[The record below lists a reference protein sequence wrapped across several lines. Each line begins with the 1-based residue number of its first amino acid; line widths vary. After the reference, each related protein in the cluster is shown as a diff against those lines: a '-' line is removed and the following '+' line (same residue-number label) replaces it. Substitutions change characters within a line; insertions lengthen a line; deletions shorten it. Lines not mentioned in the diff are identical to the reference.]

1 MLEYREFPLRTAS
14 YYLLYSPFVAYSMFV
29 ISQLISGTLFENP
42 GVDHPLLLGL
52 GIGIAA
58 VVVFLAGAVVDRTRR
73 GQLFLFISAIV
84 PLLLAVYVNNLG
96 FPLVQSPDLET
107 IFILALFA
115 GLASTMVCWSVLL
128 NQTVVVRYRGRIVAA
143 FFSLSIVMYI
153 ALASLA
159 ELHFPLY
166 FLGIPFPETL
176 GIVSLI
182 AAVSIRPWKWKL
194 HPLAVNDNALRYIG
208 PMVLLLAAYIL
219 WYFSTTMRIE
229 KLFEDFSTEPF
240 VPLVTHSELGI
251 FHLLFMVLGVVVA
264 GVLAD
269 VRGRKMAFSTA
280 VLILGNLAIFGET
293 FYFVGGTE
301 LTPEVIVYSI
311 PLLAWERFLE
321 GYLLGLC
328 VLLIWSELGA
338 PRKKGLRQ
346 ALILWFYAGFVALFF
361 AAYLEVPL
369 GGPPVL
375 IRELGVPFAVFLSL
389 ITLWQTAPLPQIL
402 GREIEMEQFA
412 LDFDQRMVDRT
423 VSAFLEEEDFKSIR
437 TQMDV
442 IDATEGLSD
451 SEFSEFLGNDLEKIL
466 PLKRVKGIGPALEQ
480 KLRRAGYDSAAQL
493 AGETPRRLSEKIEGL
508 GEKQAEKIL
517 LNARKAIRQLK
528 RTKR

>member
-1 MLEYREFPLRTAS
+1 M
-14 YYLLYSPFVAYSMFV
+14 
-29 ISQLISGTLFENP
+29 
-42 GVDHPLLLGL
+42 
-52 GIGIAA
+52 
-58 VVVFLAGAVVDRTRR
+58 
-73 GQLFLFISAIV
+73 
-84 PLLLAVYVNNLG
+84 
-96 FPLVQSPDLET
+96 
-107 IFILALFA
+107 
-115 GLASTMVCWSVLL
+115 
-128 NQTVVVRYRGRIVAA
+128 RY
-143 FFSLSIVMYI
+143 F
-153 ALASLA
+153 
-159 ELHFPLY
+159 
-166 FLGIPFPETL
+166 
-176 GIVSLI
+176 
-182 AAVSIRPWKWKL
+182 
-194 HPLAVNDNALRYIG
+194 G

-219 WYFSTTMRIE
+219 WYFSTAMRIE
-229 KLFEDFSTEPF
+229 KLFSDFSTEPY
-240 VPLVTHSELGI
+240 VALVEHSGLGI
-251 FHLLFMVLGVVVA
+251 VHLLFMVLGVVVA

-269 VRGRKMAFSTA
+269 IRGRKMAFSTA

-293 FYFVGGTE
+293 FYLVAGTE
-301 LTPEVIVYSI
+301 LVPEVIVYSI

-338 PRKKGLRQ
+338 PRRKGLRQ
-346 ALILWFYAGFVALFF
+346 ALILSSYAGFVSLFL
-361 AAYLEVPL
+361 AAYLEVPF
-369 GGPPVL
+369 GGPPVF

-389 ITLWQTAPLPQIL
+389 VTLWRTAPLPQIL

-412 LDFDQRMVDRT
+412 LDFDQKMVDRT

-451 SEFSEFLGNDLEKIL
+451 TEFSEFLGNDLEDIL

-493 AGETPRRLSEKIEGL
+493 AGETSRRLSEKIEGL

-528 RTKR
+528 KTKR

>member
-29 ISQLISGTLFENP
+29 VSRLINGTMFSNP

-52 GIGIAA
+52 GTGIAA
-58 VVVFLAGAVVDRTRR
+58 IVAFFAGAAVDRTRR
-73 GQLFLFISAIV
+73 GQLFLMISSMV
-84 PLLLAVYVNNLG
+84 PLLAGIYGNYLG
-96 FPLVQSPDLET
+96 FPLARSPDLET
-107 IFILALFA
+107 VFIFTLFA

-143 FFSLSIVMYI
+143 FLSFSIIIYMVF
-153 ALASLA
+153 ASMA
-159 ELHFPLY
+159 ELHIPLY
-166 FLGIPFPETL
+166 HLGIPFPEIL
-176 GIVSLI
+176 GIVCII
-182 AAVSIRPWKWKL
+182 AAISIRPWKWKL
-194 HPLAVNDNALRYIG
+194 HPLAVNDKAVRYFG
-208 PMVLLLAAYIL
+208 PMLLLLAAYIL

-229 KLFEDFSTEPF
+229 KLFEDYSTEPF
-240 VPLVTHSELGI
+240 VPLVEHSELGI
-251 FHLLFMVLGVVVA
+251 LHLLFMVLGVVVA

-269 VRGRKMAFSTA
+269 VRGRKMAFSTS
-280 VLILGNLAIFGET
+280 VLILATLAIFGET

-301 LTPEVIVYSI
+301 LAPDVIVYSI

-321 GYLLGLC
+321 GYLFGLC
-328 VLLIWSELGA
+328 VLLIWAELGA
-338 PRKKGLRQ
+338 PRRKGLRQ
-346 ALILWFYAGFVALFF
+346 SLILWFYAGFVALFL

-375 IRELGVPFAVFLSL
+375 VRELGVPFAVFLSL
-389 ITLWQTAPLPQIL
+389 VTLWQTAPLPQIL

-423 VSAFLEEEDFKSIR
+423 VSAFLEEEDFRSIR
-437 TQMDV
+437 TQMEV
-442 IDATEGLSD
+442 IDATDELSD
-451 SEFSEFLGNDLEKIL
+451 SEFSEFLGNDLQKIL

-480 KLRRAGYDSAAQL
+480 KLKRAGYDAAAQL
-493 AGETPRRLSEKIEGL
+493 AGETPKRLSEKIEGL

-517 LNARKAIRQLK
+517 LNARKAVQQLK

>member
-1 MLEYREFPLRTAS
+1 RTAS
-14 YYLLYSPFVAYSMFV
+14 YYLLYSPFIAYSMYF
-29 ISQLISGTLFENP
+29 ISQLISGTLFSNP

-52 GIGIAA
+52 GLIPAA
-58 VVVFLAGAVVDRTRR
+58 MVVFVAGAVVDRTRR
-73 GQLFLFISAIV
+73 GQLFLLLSAAV
-84 PLLLAVYVNNLG
+84 PLILAIYFNYLG
-96 FPLVQSPDLET
+96 FPLAQSPDLET
-107 IFILALFA
+107 VFVLILFA
-115 GLASTMVCWSVLL
+115 GLASTMVSWSVLL

-143 FFSLSIVMYI
+143 FFSFSIIIYMV
-153 ALASLA
+153 LASLS
-159 ELHFPLY
+159 ELGVPLY
-166 FLGIPFPETL
+166 FLGVPFPEII
-176 GIVSLI
+176 GIVSLV
-182 AAVSIRPWKWKL
+182 AGVSIRPWRWKL
-194 HPLAVNDNALRYIG
+194 HPLAVNDSARRYFG

-229 KLFEDFSTEPF
+229 KLFEDFSAEPYL
-240 VPLVTHSELGI
+240 PLVEHSGLGI
-251 FHLLFMVLGVVVA
+251 LHLLFMVLGVVVA

-293 FYFVGGTE
+293 FYFVAGTE
-301 LTPEVIVYSI
+301 AVPEVIVYSI

-328 VLLIWSELGA
+328 VLLVWSELGA
-338 PRKKGLRQ
+338 PRRKGLRQ
-346 ALILWFYAGFVALFF
+346 ALILWFYAGFVALFL
-361 AAYLEVPL
+361 AGYLEVPL
-369 GGPPVL
+369 GRPPVL
-375 IRELGVPFAVFLSL
+375 VRELGLPFAVFLSL
-389 ITLWQTAPLPQIL
+389 VTLWRTAPLPQIV

-412 LDFDQRMVDRT
+412 LEFDQRMVDRT

-442 IDATEGLSD
+442 IDAAEGLSD
-451 SEFSEFLGNDLEKIL
+451 SEFTEFLGNDLEKML

-493 AGETPRRLSEKIEGL
+493 AGETPKRLSEKIAGL
-508 GEKQAEKIL
+508 GEKQAENIL

>member
-1 MLEYREFPLRTAS
+1 MLEYREFPLGTAS
-14 YYLLYSPFVAYSMFV
+14 YYMLYSPFIAYCMFV
-29 ISQLISGTLFENP
+29 ISQLISGTLFSNP

-52 GIGIAA
+52 GLGVAA
-58 VVVFLAGAVVDRTRR
+58 CAAFLAGAAVDRTRR
-73 GQLFLFISAIV
+73 GQLFLLFSAMV
-84 PLLLAVYVNNLG
+84 PLLLAVYFNYLG
-96 FPLVQSPDLET
+96 FPIAQSPDLET
-107 IFILALFA
+107 LFTLVLFA
-115 GLASTMVCWSVLL
+115 GLASTLVCWSVLL
-128 NQTVVVRYRGRIVAA
+128 NQTVVVRYRGRIVAG
-143 FFSLSIVMYI
+143 FFSFSIIMYMVLAGLNSLSV
-153 ALASLA
+153 
-159 ELHFPLY
+159 PLY
-166 FLGIPFPETL
+166 FLGIPFPEII
-176 GIVSLI
+176 GMVSLVVG
-182 AAVSIRPWKWKL
+182 VSIRPWKWNL
-194 HPLAVNDNALRYIG
+194 HPLAVNDSARRYLG
-208 PMVLLLAAYIL
+208 PMVLLLTAYIL

-229 KLFEDFSTEPF
+229 KLFEDFSSEPYM
-240 VPLVTHSELGI
+240 PLVEHSELGI
-251 FHLLFMVLGVVVA
+251 FHLLFMILGVVVA

-293 FYFVGGTE
+293 FYFVAGSETV
-301 LTPEVIVYSI
+301 PEVIVYSI
-311 PLLAWERFLE
+311 PLLAWERFIE

-338 PRKKGLRQ
+338 PRRKGLRQ
-346 ALILWFYAGFVALFF
+346 SIILCFYAGFTALFF

-375 IRELGVPFAVFLSL
+375 VRELGVPFAVFLSL
-389 ITLWQTAPLPQIL
+389 VTLWQTAPLPQIL

-442 IDATEGLSD
+442 IDAAQGLSD
-451 SEFSEFLGNDLEKIL
+451 SEFTEFLGNDLEKIL

-493 AGETPRRLSEKIEGL
+493 AGETPKRLSEKVEGL
-508 GEKQAEKIL
+508 GEKQAESIL

-528 RTKR
+528 RSKR

>member
-29 ISQLISGTLFENP
+29 IGQLLSGDLFSNP

-52 GIGIAA
+52 GILVAGIVAL
-58 VVVFLAGAVVDRTRR
+58 LAGAVVDRTRR
-73 GQLFLFISAIV
+73 GQLFLFASAIV
-84 PLLLAVYVNNLG
+84 PLLVAVYVNNLG
-96 FPLVQSPDLET
+96 FPPDRSPDLEA
-107 IFILALFA
+107 IYILSLFA
-115 GLASTMVCWSVLL
+115 GLASTIVCWSVLL

-143 FFSLSIVMYI
+143 FLSFSIIIYML
-153 ALASLA
+153 LAGLT
-159 ELHFPLY
+159 ELHVPLY
-166 FLGIPFPETL
+166 FLGIPLPEIL

-182 AAVSIRPWKWKL
+182 IAVSIRPWRWKL
-194 HPLAVNDNALRYIG
+194 HPLAVNANALRYFG

-229 KLFEDFSTEPF
+229 KLFEDFSAEPY
-240 VPLVTHSELGI
+240 VPLVEHSGLGI

-264 GVLAD
+264 GALAD
-269 VRGRKMAFSTA
+269 VRGRKMAFSTG

-293 FYFVGGTE
+293 FYFVAGTE
-301 LTPEVIVYSI
+301 MTPEVIIYSI

-321 GYLLGLC
+321 SYLLGLC
-328 VLLIWSELGA
+328 VLLIWAELGV
-338 PRKKGLRQ
+338 PRRKGLRQ
-346 ALILWFYAGFVALFF
+346 SLILCFYAGFVALFF

-375 IRELGVPFAVFLSL
+375 VRELGVPFAVFLSL
-389 ITLWQTAPLPQIL
+389 VTLWQTAPLPQIL
-402 GREIEMEQFA
+402 GREIEIEQFA

-451 SEFSEFLGNDLEKIL
+451 SEFSEFLGNDLEKIM

-508 GEKQAEKIL
+508 GEKQAENIV

-528 RTKR
+528 KTKR